1 MISFKS
7 ALKELHRGNAWPAYL
22 GAFLV
27 SIHLAAPAYSIVLEK
42 KDPQGASQKG
52 DSTVAEYISGEVLV
66 KFKAGVTAAE
76 KKIFHKE
83 AETEVIAEIRE
94 IGVQKVKSKKG
105 ESTEALI
112 EKYGKNPHVA
122 YAEPNGFFYI
132 HLTPNDPRFTELWGL
147 HNIGQTI
154 TKPVGAPADNFAIS
168 FSGTSDADID
178 ALEAWNRQ
186 TGSPGIIVADIDTG
200 MDYNHED
207 LAANIWTNPGE
218 LAGNGIDDDGNGYID
233 DVHGWDFANNDND
246 PMDDNMH
253 GTHTSGT
260 IAAVGNNGIG
270 VVGVAWQ
277 AKIMA
282 VKFITE
288 YGGGTWENA
297 AKAILYASQMGA
309 KISNNS
315 WGCTGDR
322 RSCYSRT
329 LEDAIKAAN
338 QRGMLF
344 VVSAGNANND
354 NDGSTISY
362 PCSASSPNVLCV
374 AATDYNDQKADFSS
388 YGKYTVDLGAPGVD
402 VLSTIPNSIEPWR
415 GGYRFASGTS
425 MASPHVS
432 GAAALALSRF
442 PSLTVDQLKGLLM
455 NSVDKIPAM
464 DGITVTGGRLNVNNV
479 LGTNFNVIAAPYNQ
493 RITIGSSTAYTI
505 TVASAN
511 NFSAPVALTL
521 ASPDTGITGSFSAT
535 PVTPP
540 LNGTVSSTLML
551 STASA
556 TPIGNYVLTIN
567 GQDSAGEVRSANVVL
582 EVVPDTDLTVTQVN
596 GPSNAVTGGSITI
609 TNTVL
614 NQGTAAAGEFSMN
627 IYLSPDTLISK
638 EDILIGQRVVNGLS
652 AGYSD
657 TEETALT
664 LPASLSPGTYY
675 LGAVADLKNVAPETT
690 EDNNTLVGNMLAI
703 SIGPDLIVTAINGPA
718 SAAAG
723 GSFTISDTI
732 ANQGTGSVTQ
742 APYYVGFYL
751 SQDATIT
758 TSDIIIGRRTLGGLL
773 SGESGTGT
781 TTVTAPSDIQR
792 GTYYFGAVVDYDGQI
807 TESNESNNILPGSM
821 ITISTAII
829 VQQPDLMVTTDFG
842 GTYGYYEAATAV
854 AVQSDGKSVVGGNT
868 SETPYATTT
877 VAALAR
883 YNPEGSLDT
892 AFGTGG
898 KVITDLG
905 GYSTKLSAVAIQ
917 PDGKIVTAGGYVELP
932 GGVPDFAV
940 VRYNADGSLDS
951 TFGAGGKV
959 LTDFRDYFGYGDEAT
974 AVAIQPDGK
983 IVAGGYSATALG
995 RAFALA
1001 RYNPDGSPDASFG
1014 AGGKVATVI
1023 NCEENRIA
1031 MTIQTDGKI
1040 VMAGSALRSVAGSF
1054 FPDSDVALARYNPD
1068 GSPDAS
1074 FGAGGTV
1081 ITDFGLA
1088 DQAYAVVIQSDGK
1101 LVIGGNMVTSDTSFY
1116 DFLLARYNPD
1126 GTLDSSFGNKGMVTT
1141 DINKNEDRANA
1152 LIIQLD
1158 GKLVAGGYGISGCYS
1173 LIGCISDFALIRYNT
1188 DGGLDT
1194 TFGRRGVLTTDWGG
1208 YKDGINGLAIQSDGK
1223 IWAAGGTD
1231 NDFALSRYLPW

>member
-1 MISFKS
+1 MMI
-7 ALKELHRGNAWPAYL
+7 LKKLLAEWYGWRPLMVYICAIL
-22 GAFLV
+22 I
-27 SIHLAAPAYSIVLEK
+27 STQIAAPAYSVVLDDK
-42 KDPQGASQKG
+42 GAQEAAKAKSKM
-52 DSTVAEYISGEVLV
+52 DYVPGEVLV
-66 KFKAGVTAAE
+66 KFKKGVSKVD
-76 KKIFHKE
+76 KKKYHSDVE
-83 AETEVIAEIRE
+83 AEVISEIPDIDVE
-94 IGVQKVKSKKG
+94 KVKSKTG
-105 ESTEALI
+105 ETTEALI
-112 EKYGKNPHVA
+112 EKYRKNSQVE
-122 YAEPNGFFYI
+122 YAEPNGYFYI
-132 HLTPNDPRFTELWGL
+132 QQTPNDPRFTELWGL

-154 TKPVGAPADNFAIS
+154 TKQIDNTFTTS
-168 FSGTSDADID
+168 FSGTPDADID
-178 ALEAWNRQ
+178 VLEAWNRQ
-186 TGSPGIIVADIDTG
+186 TGGPGVIVADIDTG
-200 MDYNHED
+200 VDYNHED

-218 LAGNGIDDDGNGYID
+218 IAGNGIDDDGNGYID
-233 DVHGWDFANNDND
+233 DVRGWDFANNDND

-277 AKIMA
+277 AKVMA
-282 VKFITE
+282 VKFIDAN
-288 YGGGTWENA
+288 GGGTWENA

-322 RSCYSRT
+322 RTCYSRT
-329 LEDAIKAAN
+329 VEDAIKAAN

-344 VVSAGNANND
+344 VVSAGNSNND
-354 NDGSTISY
+354 NDSATISY
-362 PCSASSPNVLCV
+362 PCNSSSPNILCV
-374 AATDYNDQKADFSS
+374 AATDYNDQKAYFSS
-388 YGKYTVDLGAPGVD
+388 YGKYTVDLGAPGLNI
-402 VLSTIPNSIEPWR
+402 LSTIPTSIEPWR
-415 GGYRFASGTS
+415 GGYMFASGTS

-432 GAAALALSRF
+432 GAAALALGRF
-442 PSLTVDQLKGLLM
+442 PSLTTAQLKGLLM

-479 LGTNFNVIAAPYNQ
+479 LGTNFNVIATPYNQ

-521 ASPDTGITGSFSAT
+521 VSPDASITGSFSAT

-540 LNGTVSSTLML
+540 VNGTVSSTLML

-567 GQDSAGEVRSANVVL
+567 GQDSTGEVRSANIVL
-582 EVVPDTDLTVTQVN
+582 EVVPDTDLIITQVN
-596 GPSNAVTGGSITI
+596 GPSSGVTGGSITI

-638 EDILIGQRVVNGLS
+638 EDILIGQRIVNGLS

-657 TEETALT
+657 TQNTVVT
-664 LPASLSPGTYY
+664 LPSSFSPGTYY
-675 LGAVADLKNVAPETT
+675 LGAIADLKNNVPETDD
-690 EDNNTLVGNMLAI
+690 DNNTLAGNMLTI
-703 SIGPDLIVTAINGPA
+703 TIGPDLIVAAINGPA

-773 SGESGTGT
+773 AGESSIGT
-781 TTVTAPSDIQR
+781 TTVTIPSDVR
-792 GTYYFGAVVDYDGQI
+792 LGTYYLGAVVDYDGRI
-807 TESNESNNILPGSM
+807 IENSESNNALPGST
-821 ITISTAII
+821 ITISAAISA
-829 VQQPDLMVTTDFG
+829 QQPDLMVTTDFG
-842 GTYGYYEAATAV
+842 GLYGYVESAAAV
-854 AVQSDGKSVVGGNT
+854 AIQSDGKIVAGGNT
-868 SETPYATTT
+868 NKTLYDTTNT
-877 VAALAR
+877 VAAISR
-883 YNPEGSLDT
+883 YNPDGSLDT
-892 AFGTGG
+892 TFGTGG

-905 GYSTKLSAVAIQ
+905 GESTRLTAIAIQ
-917 PDGKIVTAGGYVELP
+917 PDGKIVTTGGYVELP
-932 GGVPDFAV
+932 GRSPDFAV
-940 VRYNADGSLDS
+940 MRYNADGSLDA
-951 TFGAGGKV
+951 TFGTGGKV
-959 LTDFRDYFGYGDEAT
+959 ITDFKDYFGYGDEAT

-983 IVAGGYSATALG
+983 IVTGGYSSTTLG
-995 RAFALA
+995 CAFALA
-1001 RYNPDGSPDASFG
+1001 RYNTDGSLDANFG
-1014 AGGKVATVI
+1014 TSGKVATVI
-1023 NCEENRIA
+1023 HCEEGRIA
-1031 MTIQTDGKI
+1031 MAIQTNGKI
-1040 VMAGSALRSVAGSF
+1040 VMAGSALKSVPGSF
-1054 FPDSDVALARYNPD
+1054 FLDSDVALARYNTD
-1068 GSPDAS
+1068 GSLDS
-1074 FGAGGTV
+1074 TFGAGGKV
-1081 ITDFGLA
+1081 ITDFGSA
-1088 DQAYAVVIQSDGK
+1088 DRAYVVVAQSDGK
-1101 LVIGGNMVTSDTSFY
+1101 LVIAGNMVTSNTNFY

-1126 GTLDSSFGNKGMVTT
+1126 GTLDSSFGSNGAVTT
-1141 DINKNEDRANA
+1141 DINRHEDKANA

-1173 LIGCISDFALIRYNT
+1173 IIGCLSDFAVVRYNT

-1194 TFGRRGVLTTDWGG
+1194 TFGQRGILTTDWGG
-1208 YKDGINGLAIQSDGK
+1208 YQDVINGLAIQSDGK
-1223 IWAAGGTD
+1223 VWAAGGTD